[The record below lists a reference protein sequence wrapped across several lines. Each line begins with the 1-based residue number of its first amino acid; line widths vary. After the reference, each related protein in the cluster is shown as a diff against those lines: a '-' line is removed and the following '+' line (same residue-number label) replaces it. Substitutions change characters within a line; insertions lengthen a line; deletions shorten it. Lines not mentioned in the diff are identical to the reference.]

1 MKGRVERS
9 IEQRT
14 AMLAGVS
21 HDLRTILTRF
31 KLELALIGDSPEV
44 DAMRKDID
52 EMSMML
58 EDYLAFARG
67 DNGENAQPTDMTM
80 ALEELR
86 SDADSILAFG
96 WFAVNFHA
104 FRSTFSMTMRNRR
117 PSPSTGCPWS
127 RSSRPRS
134 SAALPTSSPMRRGTP
149 TASPS
154 PVIAITAI

>member
-31 KLELALIGDSPEV
+31 KLELVLIGDSPEV
-44 DAMRKDID
+44 DGMRRDVD
-52 EMSMML
+52 EMSGML

-67 DNGENAQPTDMTM
+67 DSGEQAQPTDMTQ

-86 SDADSILAFG
+86 SDAERHG
-96 WFAVNFHA
+96 H
-104 FRSTFSMTMRNRR
+104 
-117 PSPSTGCPWS
+117 
-127 RSSRPRS
+127 
-134 SAALPTSSPMRRGTP
+134 TP
-149 TASPS
+149 TVQFHGQPVGPVKPASFQRC
-154 PVIAITAI
+154 